1 MLGVNRSA
9 PAWGFD
15 ERRYWAPSPGM
26 TESKKKTSVFVI
38 PRLDPLVSGTF
49 FAFMMSEREFF
60 PC

>member
-1 MLGVNRSA
+1 MSGL
-9 PAWGFD
+9 
-15 ERRYWAPSPGM
+15 E
-26 TESKKKTSVFVI
+26 KSVM